1 MILEPAF
8 GIKKNKI
15 SLKMAQNGHFFGL
28 FATLGPKKSFRQK
41 IQPLQNLNE
50 KIASKVDILQTSI
63 SVSASSQVFFG
74 PSSFLGIPLGVRPIP
89 YFIFRPLGPT
99 SGWVLLTSNMTP
111 KMKHPS
117 VRQVAKGR
125 TPRVSHCT
133 CPLLS
138 QRSEGACAPRNRHP
152 VFPER
157 LGESSTLWQKSL
169 TVSSWQPYLSQQ
181 RTVVSFIL
189 YFRVATLIGIRRP
202 RPKGVGVKSSSVR
215 PFVRIVAGTGC
226 GRHLF
231 ITQRFS
237 SQLSTACQHRTD
249 TFPWVF

>member
-1 MILEPAF
+1 MRGSRYSEEDRDSKIPVKINPRYDIREHVTFGTTANSCLYTSGRQSPAYARYH
-8 GIKKNKI
+8 N
-15 SLKMAQNGHFFGL
+15 
-28 FATLGPKKSFRQK
+28 RR
-41 IQPLQNLNE
+41 
-50 KIASKVDILQTSI
+50 VLQTYLLPGFLHLRFTG
-63 SVSASSQVFFG
+63 VTTKFC
-74 PSSFLGIPLGVRPIP
+74 PSRAGYQPRLCAQLGHR
-89 YFIFRPLGPT
+89 RT
-99 SGWVLLTSNMTP
+99 C
-111 KMKHPS
+111 PS
-117 VRQVAKGR
+117 PPCLHRARQDSGR

-237 SQLSTACQHRTD
+237 SQLSTAC
-249 TFPWVF
+249 